1 MKFSNLFVS
10 LVPAIAI
17 SLSLAACA
25 TGTNKQEEAVDDSKY
40 FVTGS
45 NIPQRD
51 RSQIR
56 TMSKEDAETA
66 IRNSY
71 KSPMKP
77 GGG

>member
-10 LVPAIAI
+10 LLPGTALL
-17 SLSLAACA
+17 LSLAACA
-25 TGTNKQEEAVDDSKY
+25 TDTNTQQAQTDDSKY

-71 KSPMKP
+71 KSPMRP